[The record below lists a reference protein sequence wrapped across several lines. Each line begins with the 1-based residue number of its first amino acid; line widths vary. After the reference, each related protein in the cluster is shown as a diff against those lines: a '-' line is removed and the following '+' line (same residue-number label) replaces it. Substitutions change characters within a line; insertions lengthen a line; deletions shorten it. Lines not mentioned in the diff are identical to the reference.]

1 MTDFFFT
8 IIKHIAI
15 IIILILSGLYLKRK
29 GVIKESDRQLFGRMI
44 TDYILPAFIICG
56 LLSQRPN
63 IESLK
68 IVPLMLLILFV
79 SMISAWSLGKMLH
92 LSPKKMGAFMLVL
105 TVPSTSTLGYA
116 LISQIYTKNSAVLSD
131 AIIVSEIGVG
141 IPLFTIGVMIAM
153 YYGEEHTQFLHNIRG
168 YFSSP
173 IFFAVI
179 IGLLSYFLPDDVY
192 SLMTSVLL
200 PIFTPISHALT
211 VVVILSVALML
222 RPVQIRFIVLPAL
235 CAVLVKLVVEPF
247 VALFFA
253 HGAGLVDMQTTI
265 LVLSSSLPSGAV
277 TAILAEKYGCDG
289 GLASTLLVVTY
300 CVAPLT
306 IPIVALFIGF

>member
-1 MTDFFFT
+1 MTDFFFN
-8 IIKHIAI
+8 IVNNIAI
-15 IIILILSGLYLKRK
+15 VIILILSGLYLKRK
-29 GVIKESDRQLFGRMI
+29 GVIKESDRPLFARLI
-44 TDYILPAFIICG
+44 TDYVLPAFIICG

-63 IESLK
+63 IESLI
-68 IVPLMLLILFV
+68 IVPIMLLILFV
-79 SMISAWSLGKMLH
+79 SMIFAWSLGKMLH
-92 LSPKKMGAFMLVL
+92 LSPKGMGAFILVL
-105 TVPSTSTLGYA
+105 SIPSTSTLGYA
-116 LISQIYTKNSAVLSD
+116 LISQIYPNNPAVLSD
-131 AIIVSEIGVG
+131 AILVSEIGVG

-153 YYGEEHTQFLHNIRG
+153 YYGKENIQFLHNIRG

-179 IGLLSYFLPDDVY
+179 LGLSSFFLPDDIY
-192 SLMTSVLL
+192 SGVKLILL
-200 PIFTPISHALT
+200 PFFTPISHTIT
-211 VVVILSVALML
+211 VVVILGIALML
-222 RPVQIRFIVLPAL
+222 KPINIRFILLPAL
-235 CAVLVKLVVEPF
+235 CAVLIKLILEPF

-253 HGAGLVDMQTTI
+253 YSVGIIDMQTTI
-265 LVLSSSLPSGAV
+265 LVLDSSLPSGAV